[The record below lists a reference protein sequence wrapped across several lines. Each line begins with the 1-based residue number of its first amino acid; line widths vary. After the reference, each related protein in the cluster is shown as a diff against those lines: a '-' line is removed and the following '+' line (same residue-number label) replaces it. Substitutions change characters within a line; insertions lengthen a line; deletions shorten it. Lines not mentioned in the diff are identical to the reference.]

1 MPTRVNPPEDTP
13 RIPGVDWFGLRY
25 LHNDKTK
32 VPEAGPGHHDAI
44 KQSRYGLT
52 IQ

>member
-1 MPTRVNPPEDTP
+1 MPTRVNPPEYTL
-13 RIPGVDWFGLRY
+13 RTPGVDWFGLRY
-25 LHNDKTK
+25 LQNDKGA
-32 VPEAGPGHHDAI
+32 EDGPGHHDAI